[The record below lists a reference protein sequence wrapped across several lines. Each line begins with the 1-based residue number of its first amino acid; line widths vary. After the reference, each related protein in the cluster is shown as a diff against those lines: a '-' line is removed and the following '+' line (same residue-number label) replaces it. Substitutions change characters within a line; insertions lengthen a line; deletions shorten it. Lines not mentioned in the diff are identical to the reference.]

1 MHKHFTVPLVLVA
14 SSFALLSCGKNEE
27 VAEVPSG
34 FFKQYEAGTVS
45 AGDLVKISYVSKKV
59 KDDSLLENVGSGSSQ
74 PINVLVGGGT
84 LFRKVEESI
93 LGMRPGETKTVVIEP
108 KEAYGE
114 KFVKSEFV
122 RTAFGKDAELE
133 EGQEY
138 RLSPEMTVRIVEED
152 GDRVVVEQPNPHP
165 LAGERISY
173 SITLKEI
180 LPKNGT

>member
-1 MHKHFTVPLVLVA
+1 MRKKIAAHILVTA
-14 SSFALLSCGKNEE
+14 SAFALLSCGKKEE

-34 FFKQYEAGTVS
+34 FFKRYEAGTAS
-45 AGDLVKISYVSKKV
+45 AGDIVKISYVSKKV
-59 KDDSLLENVGSGSSQ
+59 KDGALLQSAGTGSSE

-84 LFRKVEESI
+84 LFKKVEESV

-108 KEAYGE
+108 KDAYGE

-138 RLSPEMTVRIVEED
+138 QISPEMKVRIVEED

-173 SITLKEI
+173 EITLKEI